1 MIIKVRMS
9 DETWNKLVSGNR
21 RLEGTIGY
29 DKWTGETDFNA
40 FNRKS
45 REPGYVAPPD
55 AVLRETANGWLRKS
69 KRRFKIF
76 SSVKC
81 SIGCRRSAEQ
91 LLSEARELTDYL
103 KNTKSIEE
111 IMDEV

>member
-1 MIIKVRMS
+1 MGQAAIGQSENGRNI
-9 DETWNKLVSGNR
+9 
-21 RLEGTIGY
+21 RLRQVA
-29 DKWTGETDFNA
+29 GEVDFNA

-55 AVLRETANGWLRKS
+55 AVLYESANGWLRQS

-76 SSVKC
+76 VSAKC
-81 SIGCRRSAEQ
+81 SIGRKRSADQ

-103 KNTKSIEE
+103 KHTKTIEE

>member
-1 MIIKVRMS
+1 MIIKVKISQESWDRLQSGSRRM
-9 DETWNKLVSGNR
+9 
-21 RLEGTIGY
+21 EGTIGY
-29 DKWTGETDFNA
+29 DKWTGVVDFNA

-55 AVLRETANGWLRKS
+55 AVLYESANGWLRQS

-76 SSVKC
+76 VSAKC
-81 SIGCRRSAEQ
+81 SIGRKRSADQ

-103 KNTKSIEE
+103 KNTKTIEE
-111 IMDEV
+111 IMDEI